1 MFAPPD
7 ALRRSFDQ
15 GLSFE
20 NLCIAAEA
28 AGQLGPWRERH
39 AQLSLTDAQRGVVAG
54 FTREMHV
61 LCLTGPW
68 CGDCALQ
75 GAAMQ
80 RTAEANPE
88 KIHLRFLA
96 RAEEHAELV
105 VKSQVNGGFR
115 VPVTYLLAE
124 DFAPVIAM
132 GDRTLSR
139 YRGMAAKALPPDEAA
154 ALGVGEDARGPD
166 FDPLAAVLQECL
178 DFFERGHLL
187 LRLSG
192 RLRHLHND

>member
-1 MFAPPD
+1 MFASPD
-7 ALRRSFDQ
+7 LLRSSFDR

-20 NLCIAAEA
+20 ALCAAGEA
-28 AGQLGPWRERH
+28 ASQLGPWRERY
-39 AQLSLTDAQRGVVAG
+39 AQLSLTDSQRATLSG

-80 RTAEANPE
+80 RIAEANPQ
-88 KIHLRFLA
+88 KIHLRFLP
-96 RAEEHAELV
+96 RSEEHAELV

-139 YRGMAAKALPPDEAA
+139 YRGMASKALPPAEAE
-154 ALGVGEDARGPD
+154 ALGVGGGFRPAGY
-166 FDPLAAVLQECL
+166 DPLAAVVQECV
-178 DFFERGHLL
+178 DFFERGHLV

-192 RLRHLHND
+192 RLRQKHND

>member
-1 MFAPPD
+1 MFATAD
-7 ALRRSFDQ
+7 VLQASFQQ

-20 NLCIAAEA
+20 GLCAAGEA
-28 AGQLGPWRERH
+28 AGQLGPWRERL
-39 AQLSLTDAQRGVVAG
+39 AQLSLTDNQRSLLAG

-61 LCLTGPW
+61 LCLSGPW

-80 RTAEANPE
+80 RIAEANPE
-88 KIHLRFLA
+88 KIHLRFLP
-96 RAEEHAELV
+96 RSEEHAELV

-124 DFAPVIAM
+124 DDQPVLAM

-139 YRGMAAKALPPDEAA
+139 YRGMANKALPPEEAA
-154 ALGVGEDARGPD
+154 ALGVGEGFRGPD
-166 FDPLAAVLQECL
+166 FDPLAAVVQECV

-192 RLRHLHND
+192 RMRQMHGD

>member
-1 MFAPPD
+1 MFAPAD
-7 ALRRSFDQ
+7 VLRSSFEK

-20 NLCIAAEA
+20 GLCAAGEA

-39 AQLSLTDAQRGVVAG
+39 GQLALDDTQRATLGG
-54 FTREMHV
+54 FTREMNV

-80 RTAEANPE
+80 RAAEANPAR
-88 KIHLRFLA
+88 IRLRFLP
-96 RAEEHAELV
+96 RSEEHAELV

-124 DFAPVIAM
+124 DLEPVIAM

-139 YRGMAAKALPPDEAA
+139 YRGMASKALPAAEAA
-154 ALGVGEDARGPD
+154 ALGVGPGFRDAD
-166 FDPLAAVLQECL
+166 FDPLAAVVREVV

-192 RLRHLHND
+192 RLRQKHGD